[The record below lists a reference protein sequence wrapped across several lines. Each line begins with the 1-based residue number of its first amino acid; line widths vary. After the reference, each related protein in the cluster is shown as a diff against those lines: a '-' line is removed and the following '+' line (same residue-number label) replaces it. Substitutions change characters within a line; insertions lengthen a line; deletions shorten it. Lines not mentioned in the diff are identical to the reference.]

1 MIFVKIFIIK
11 MERIGKRIRCEFN
24 PFSLLINY
32 LYFFIIACCKLFLK
46 EYNVVGFR
54 EKDYEKDKKKRF
66 N

>member
-1 MIFVKIFIIK
+1 
-11 MERIGKRIRCEFN
+11 MERIDRRIRREFN

-46 EYNVVGFR
+46 EYNVVEFR
-54 EKDYEKDKKKRF
+54 EKDHEKDKKKRF

>member
-1 MIFVKIFIIK
+1 
-11 MERIGKRIRCEFN
+11 MERIDKRIRCEFN

-46 EYNVVGFR
+46 EYNVVEFR
-54 EKDYEKDKKKRF
+54 EKDHEKDKKKRF